1 MLLKII
7 NSLNIKENKITP
19 EKIWLGR
26 REFVKNLLLGLSIS
40 PILNQD
46 VFANTS
52 YHSQVK
58 KNLKFKVNRDITSEY
73 FATTYNNFYEFG
85 SSKNIWRSAQ
95 KLNLKPWE
103 ITIDG
108 LIEKKLT
115 IDFDDLIKKV
125 SGIEERIYRHRC
137 VEAWAMTVPWIGF
150 PLKKIIELV
159 QPDSEAK
166 YLNME
171 TFFDPNIARGQKQSW
186 YPWPYTES
194 ITLEEA
200 HNDLAFVAIGLYG
213 KEIPKQNGA
222 PLRLVLPW
230 KYGFKSIKSISKFT
244 FTREKPLSF
253 WTSLQPKEYGFWAN
267 VNPDFDHPRWSQKY
281 ETLIGE
287 TPTKV
292 KTKIFN
298 GYGEFVSN
306 LYPKES
312 FSNREYFF

>member
-1 MLLKII
+1 MLLKKI

-26 REFVKNLLLGLSIS
+26 RGFVKNLLLGLSIS

-46 VFANTS
+46 VFANTI

-95 KLNLKPWE
+95 KLNLKPWV

-159 QPDSEAK
+159 KPDSEAK

-253 WTSLQPKEYGFWAN
+253 WTSLQPNE
-267 VNPDFDHPRWSQKY
+267 
-281 ETLIGE
+281 
-287 TPTKV
+287 
-292 KTKIFN
+292 
-298 GYGEFVSN
+298 
-306 LYPKES
+306 
-312 FSNREYFF
+312 